1 MSCEKYEK
9 QISLYIDNELS
20 DEDKESLEKHIKE
33 CKLCKQQLQAI
44 NYMRAM
50 MGNDTEK
57 SIKPPAKMKKKIYFK
72 IYRALLIMFIGL
84 VIIIS
89 MVAVTGGL
97 AQMLIFDKIPT
108 EIKVFFTL
116 GITLLISGLIIL
128 LYDVF
133 IDMFKI
139 LTKK

>member
-20 DEDKESLEKHIKE
+20 DEDKEELEKHIKE

-44 NYMRAM
+44 TYMRAM
-50 MGNDTEK
+50 MGNTAEQ
-57 SIKPPAKMKKKIYFK
+57 SIKSPTKMKKKIYFK

-97 AQMLIFDKIPT
+97 AQMLVFDKIPT